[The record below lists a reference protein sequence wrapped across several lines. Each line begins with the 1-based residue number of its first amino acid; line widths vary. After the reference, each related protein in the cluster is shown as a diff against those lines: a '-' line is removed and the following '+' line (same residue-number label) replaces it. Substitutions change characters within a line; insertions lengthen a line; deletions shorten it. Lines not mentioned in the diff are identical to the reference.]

1 MTPDRTLDIAVFL
14 HSRLHKSKKI
24 LVCKSDM
31 ELAQEI
37 MAIVNQ
43 DPEEE

>member
-1 MTPDRTLDIAVFL
+1 MTPDPTLAIAVFL

-31 ELAQEI
+31 ELAQAIMEI
-37 MAIVNQ
+37 IEQ
-43 DPEEE
+43 EEE

>member
-1 MTPDRTLDIAVFL
+1 MTPDRTLNVAIFL

-31 ELAQEI
+31 ELAREI
-37 MAIVNQ
+37 MVIIAEK
-43 DPEEE
+43 EE